1 MSVSSAPRVSES
13 RMIERK
19 LAASRCRIRV
29 IEENYCVSADLRSSR
44 KDGEID
50 DAINRDVVQFD
61 P

>member
-1 MSVSSAPRVSES
+1 
-13 RMIERK
+13 MIERK

-29 IEENYCVSADLRSSR
+29 IEERAQQDGERNGENYCVSADLRSSR